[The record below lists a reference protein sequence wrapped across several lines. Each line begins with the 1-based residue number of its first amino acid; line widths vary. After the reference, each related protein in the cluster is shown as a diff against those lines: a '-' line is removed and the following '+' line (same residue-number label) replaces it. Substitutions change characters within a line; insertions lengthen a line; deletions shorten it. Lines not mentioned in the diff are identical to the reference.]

1 MGSSIFVL
9 SYRAVSCCR
18 AWSRC
23 AGAWHGTKC
32 RWRQRVASS
41 RAESWWGT
49 SWRARWRCL
58 HHKCDKSDSS
68 TTNLRTCLQHH
79 GTCQMRRP
87 KLFKFL
93 GHCYI
98 GLMTTEIVMPPES
111 LSIRSLR
118 WTLWKTPRPDSRS
131 QSKPFPSRIAWDCVT
146 REPAQGTTGDDFLL
160 NRRGRRG
167 DGAGVLRPKRRWTRR
182 AQVMN
187 RMWLSSIGSRRNWS
201 RMIIALN
208 LGHVRT

>member
-93 GHCYI
+93 SHCYI

-111 LSIRSLR
+111 LSIRSLS
-118 WTLWKTPRPDSRS
+118 WTLWKTPRQESRS
-131 QSKPFPSRIAWDCVT
+131 QSKHCKKAIPQQNRLAGPRNNGRWFPT
-146 REPAQGTTGDDFLL
+146 QPK
-160 NRRGRRG
+160 
-167 DGAGVLRPKRRWTRR
+167 RPKRRWSRR
-182 AQVMN
+182 AQAEEAMDQAC
-187 RMWLSSIGSRRNWS
+187 SSHESYVAFFHWKS
-201 RMIIALN
+201 
-208 LGHVRT
+208 